1 MRLFSIENYISQ
13 QIRNSFKR
21 TNNLFTQ
28 FQLKNIWE
36 TTVSN
41 QSYLKRPLA
50 FFYYWKKRKQV
61 LKKSKKIN
69 KIFLFSIKTVIKAAH
84 ERWPLDL
91 SPDYMYNSLFM
102 TIPPSKRGRKEEF
115 YSLLE
120 EKEEKYQRAANLFFE
135 GLQAH
140 FFYLVPREM
149 ESPELKR
156 IFFDEAL
163 RFLQD
168 PKMQKSAIRTST
180 RKSQSYFL
188 ATHKI
193 KDLKKTFYQMDREI
207 KEEAEIDS
215 FKDAA

>member
-13 QIRNSFKR
+13 QIRNSFKG

-28 FQLKNIWE
+28 FHLKNFWE

-91 SPDYMYNSLFM
+91 SPDYMYNSLF
-102 TIPPSKRGRKEEF
+102 TSIPPSKRWRREKF
-115 YSLLE
+115 YKFLQ
-120 EKEEKYQRAANLFFE
+120 EKEEKYQRTASLFFE

-140 FFYLVPREM
+140 FFYLVPKGM
-149 ESPELKR
+149 QSPELKR
-156 IFFDEAL
+156 IFFDAAL
-163 RFLQD
+163 WFLQD
-168 PKMQKSAIRTST
+168 PKIQKSAIRTST
-180 RKSQSYFL
+180 RKSKSYFL

-193 KDLKKTFYQMDREI
+193 KDIKKIFYQMDREI
-207 KEEAEIDS
+207 KEEAEINS
-215 FKDAA
+215 FKAAA